1 MNILFVCTG
10 NTCRSAMAAALML
23 DIAVEKDLDV
33 RIDSAGL
40 MAGIGEPA
48 SSGAIAAMKK
58 RGIDLSYHRS
68 KPLTDELINMAD
80 LILTMTDSH
89 KQLIKQ
95 CAPDKI
101 YTLMEYAGLEGDIA
115 DPFGGD
121 IEEYE
126 ETAVQI
132 HAALTEIAKKLP
144 VITE

>member
-23 DIAVEKDLDV
+23 DIAVEKNLDV
-33 RIDSAGL
+33 RIDSAGML
-40 MAGIGEPA
+40 AAIGDPA
-48 SSGAIAAMKK
+48 SSEAIEVMRR
-58 RGIDLSYHRS
+58 RGFDLSYHRS

-80 LILTMTDSH
+80 VILTMTGAH

-101 YTLMEYAGLEGDIA
+101 YTILEYAGREGDIA
-115 DPFGGD
+115 DPFGGG

-126 ETAVQI
+126 ETATQI
-132 HAALTEIAKKLP
+132 YDALTEIAKKLP
-144 VITE
+144 VIKE